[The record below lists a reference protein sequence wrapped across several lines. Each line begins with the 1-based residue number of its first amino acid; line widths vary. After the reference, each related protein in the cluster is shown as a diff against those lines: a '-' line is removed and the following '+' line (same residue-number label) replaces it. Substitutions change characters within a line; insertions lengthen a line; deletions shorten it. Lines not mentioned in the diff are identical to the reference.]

1 MAGFVGRT
9 FAGYNVNHE
18 QLTSKKKRNPS
29 HAGLDNYLNYN

>member
-18 QLTSKKKRNPS
+18 QLKKRKRNPS